1 MHGDAPARG
10 VQAARDAG
18 ADAGARAGDQ
28 HDAFAQVEKLG
39 DFRCDHDGPVTV
51 WSKFRPVEPE
61 VRALIERYG
70 LRPLPVEGTLFAETY
85 RSSASTAIV
94 ALYAADPP
102 SRSLFHVLT
111 HDEVWH
117 VYAGDPFRLILL
129 LPGGSS
135 EDVVMGGG
143 GHVQFTVPAGTWQ
156 AGELL
161 PGSRFAL
168 FGCTMAPGFTPECF
182 RGGRAAEL
190 IAGWPAR
197 AEDIRRLAV
206 PDQANVRL

>member
-1 MHGDAPARG
+1 M
-10 VQAARDAG
+10 
-18 ADAGARAGDQ
+18 
-28 HDAFAQVEKLG
+28 
-39 DFRCDHDGPVTV
+39 
-51 WSKFRPVEPE
+51 EPE

-94 ALYAADPP
+94 ALYALDPP

-111 HDEVWH
+111 HDEIWH
-117 VYAGDPFRLILL
+117 AYAGDPFRLILL
-129 LPGGSS
+129 HPDGSS
-135 EDVVMGGG
+135 QDVVLGRNAEAGQR
-143 GHVQFTVPAGTWQ
+143 VQFTVPAGTWQ

-161 PGSRFAL
+161 PGGRFAL

-182 RGGRAAEL
+182 RGGHAAEL

-206 PDQANVRL
+206 PEQANVRL